1 MQALVKAESKVGL
14 WLHDVPIP
22 TIAQDEVLIR
32 IRKTGICGT
41 DIHIWNWDEWA
52 RRMVPVPMVIG
63 HEYTGEIAELG
74 ANVKGFRVGQRVS
87 GEGHLIDRD
96 CEAARA
102 GSFHLDPN
110 TKSVGVNH
118 PGAFAEYIALPAFNV
133 VALPDDIDDDL
144 AAILDPLGNAVHV
157 ALSFDLVG
165 NDILIMGAGPIGIM
179 AAAVARHAGAAMIF
193 IADINPARLKLAE
206 IVPDVVTVDLRRT
219 TVSDAALD
227 HGVRHGFSIAFEMSG
242 SSEGLAT
249 LIDAMAT
256 GGRIACLGLPPG
268 KIEIDWSTIVSK
280 SLTLKGIYGREMFE
294 TWRKSIAMLQHGLNI
309 RDIITH
315 RIPAREFE
323 QGFVAMK
330 SGSAGKVVMTWA
342 E

>member
-1 MQALVKAESKVGL
+1 MQALLKTESSAGL
-14 WLHDVPIP
+14 WLHDVAMP
-22 TIAQDEVLIR
+22 TITDDDVLIR

-52 RRMVPVPMVIG
+52 RKTVPMPMIIG
-63 HEYTGEIAELG
+63 HEYTGEIAEVG
-74 ANVKGFRVGQRVS
+74 ANVKRVRVGQRVS
-87 GEGHLIDRD
+87 GEGHLIDPD
-96 CEAARA
+96 CPAARA
-102 GSFHLDPN
+102 GNFHLDPN
-110 TKSVGVNH
+110 TRSVGVNH

-133 VALPDDIDDDL
+133 IALPDDIDDEL

-165 NDILIMGAGPIGIM
+165 NNVVIMGAGPIGIM
-179 AAAVARHAGAAMIF
+179 AAAVARHAGAAMIC
-193 IADINPARLKLAE
+193 IADINPVRLKLAE
-206 IVPDVVTVDLRRT
+206 MVPDVVTVDLRHT
-219 TVSDAALD
+219 TVNDVAMK
-227 HGVRHGFSIAFEMSG
+227 HGVRHGFPIAFEMSG

-256 GGRIACLGLPPG
+256 GGRLACLGLPAG
-268 KIEIDWSTIVSK
+268 KMTVDWSTIVCK

-315 RIPAREFE
+315 RIPARDFE
-323 QGFVAMK
+323 QGFAAMK